1 MLQLLRQFLPV
12 RAIATAAIAV
22 LLTGPALAQ
31 DDAVLA
37 ILNGAPITEAHLALA
52 EAELDQQFAQLPEEQ
67 RRAAAL
73 TAIVEIRLM
82 SQRAEAEGLAETAEF
97 QMRME
102 LLRQRALHAAYIET
116 NIAAEVT
123 GEALRARYD
132 QEIGAL
138 DLSEEVRAR
147 HIIVETEEEAA
158 ALIVELDEGGDFE
171 ELAREHSQDGAA
183 QRGGDLGFFSRGQMV
198 PEFEAVVFGMEVDA
212 HTSEPVQTQFG
223 WHVIQLVD
231 RREQQP
237 PAYEA
242 VEEQLRSLVL
252 RERYFQAVQDLRE
265 AAEIEFQDDALRQAY
280 EGIGAA
286 PVPQAAPEPQAE

>member
-1 MLQLLRQFLPV
+1 MLQLLRQYLPV
-12 RAIATAAIAV
+12 RAIATAAVAV
-22 LLTGPALAQ
+22 LLAGPALAQ
-31 DDAVLA
+31 DDTVIATLD
-37 ILNGAPITEAHLALA
+37 GQPITEADLAMA

-82 SQRAEAEGLAETAEF
+82 SQRAEAEGLAETEEF

-116 NIAAEVT
+116 NIAAQVT
-123 GEALRARYD
+123 DESLRARYD
-132 QEIGAL
+132 QEIAAL
-138 DLSEEVRAR
+138 ELSEEVRAR

-158 ALIVELDEGGDFE
+158 ALIAELDEGGDFE

-198 PEFEAVVFGMEVDA
+198 PEFEEVVFDMEVDDY
-212 HTSEPVQTQFG
+212 TSEPVQTQFG

-231 RREQQP
+231 RREQEP

-242 VEEQLRSLVL
+242 VEDQLRSLVL
-252 RERYFQAVQDLRE
+252 REIYFQTVQDLRE
-265 AAEIEFQDDALRQAY
+265 AADIEFEDEALREAY
-280 EGIGAA
+280 EGIGA
-286 PVPQAAPEPQAE
+286 VEQPQAE

>member
-22 LLTGPALAQ
+22 LLAGPALAQ
-31 DDAVLA
+31 DDTVIAT
-37 ILNGAPITEAHLALA
+37 LNGAPITESDLALA

-73 TAIVEIRLM
+73 TAIVEVRLM

-123 GEALRARYD
+123 DEALRARYD
-132 QEIGAL
+132 REIGAL

-198 PEFEAVVFGMEVDA
+198 PEFEAVVFDMEIDA
-212 HTSEPVQTQFG
+212 YTSEPVQTQFG

-242 VEEQLRSLVL
+242 VEQQLRSLVL

-280 EGIGAA
+280 EGIG
-286 PVPQAAPEPQAE
+286 VVQQPQAE

>member
-1 MLQLLRQFLPV
+1 MLQLFRQFLPV
-12 RAIATAAIAV
+12 RAIATAAVAV
-22 LLTGPALAQ
+22 LLAGPALAQ
-31 DDAVLA
+31 DDTVIAT
-37 ILNGAPITEAHLALA
+37 LNGEPITEADLALA
-52 EAELDQQFAQLPEEQ
+52 EAELDQQFAQLPQEQ

-82 SQRAEAEGLAETAEF
+82 SQRAEADGLAETDEF
-97 QMRME
+97 RMRME

-123 GEALRARYD
+123 DEALRARYD
-132 QEIGAL
+132 REIGAL

-158 ALIVELDEGGDFE
+158 ALIAELDEGGDFE

-198 PEFEAVVFGMEVDA
+198 PEFEAVVFDMEVDA
-212 HTSEPVQTQFG
+212 YTSEPVQTQFG

-231 RREQQP
+231 RREQEP

-242 VEEQLRSLVL
+242 VEQQLRSLVL
-252 RERYFQAVQDLRE
+252 RERYFQEVQDLRE
-265 AAEIEFQDDALRQAY
+265 AAEIEFEDDALRQAY
-280 EGIGAA
+280 EGIG
-286 PVPQAAPEPQAE
+286 VVEQPQAE

>member
-1 MLQLLRQFLPV
+1 MLQLLRQYLPV
-12 RAIATAAIAV
+12 RAIATAAVAV
-22 LLTGPALAQ
+22 LLAGPALAQ
-31 DDAVLA
+31 DDTVIATLD
-37 ILNGAPITEAHLALA
+37 GQSITEADLAMA

-82 SQRAEAEGLAETAEF
+82 SQRAEAEGLAETEEF

-116 NIAAEVT
+116 NIAAQVT
-123 GEALRARYD
+123 DESLRARYD

-138 DLSEEVRAR
+138 ELSEEVRAR

-158 ALIVELDEGGDFE
+158 ALIAELDEGGDFE

-198 PEFEAVVFGMEVDA
+198 PEFEEVVFDMEVDA
-212 HTSEPVQTQFG
+212 YTSEPVQTQFG

-231 RREQQP
+231 RREQEP

-252 RERYFQAVQDLRE
+252 REIYFQTVQDLRE
-265 AAEIEFQDDALRQAY
+265 AADIEFEDEALREAY
-280 EGIGAA
+280 EGIGA
-286 PVPQAAPEPQAE
+286 VEQPQAE